1 MSNAGGDPDLTPDQ
15 HRAAP
20 VHDGGPR
27 LIRVADLRA
36 SGEGRGVVQ
45 ARLRTLRRLAVGRYA
60 DTHDLSSRDEHVLR
74 CLARL
79 ERVGG
84 AVASHTSAACA
95 IGLPLRPSDL
105 DLVHISPMAG
115 RAGHP
120 KSGSGFRFH
129 RRPVRSDEI
138 LRADGVL
145 VTDVGRTIADCARIV
160 DADWAVVI
168 ADAALHRG
176 LISAHDLA
184 VHCEGTRHVTGSGRV
199 RALPDRTSPRS
210 ESPGESLLRLRL
222 ARLGFDASEQV
233 VLDDVPGRPRV
244 DFLVDGLLVVEFDG
258 RSKYLMS
265 GDQERA
271 HWEEKL
277 RRDRIVE
284 AGYEVPR
291 VTWAQLWDEPDLG
304 RRVLR
309 AVALSRTRWGRTAD
323 SRAGGPFGAA

>member
-1 MSNAGGDPDLTPDQ
+1 MSSFAGDPDLIPEP
-15 HRAAP
+15 HGAAS
-20 VHDGGPR
+20 VRHGDAR
-27 LIRVADLRA
+27 LVRVADLRA

-45 ARLRTLRRLAVGRYA
+45 ARLRTLRRVAVGRYA
-60 DTHDLSSRDEHVLR
+60 DTHDLSSRDEHVVR

-105 DLVHISPMAG
+105 DLVHISPIVG
-115 RAGHP
+115 RSGHP

-129 RRPVRSDEI
+129 RRPVRSDEV
-138 LRADGVL
+138 LHADGVL
-145 VTDVGRTIADCARIV
+145 VTDVARTIADCARIV

-168 ADAALHRG
+168 ADAALHLG
-176 LISAHDLA
+176 LISASDLA
-184 VHCEGTRHVTGSGRV
+184 AHCARTRHVTGAGQV
-199 RALPDRTSPRS
+199 RALPDRISPRS

-222 ARLGFDASEQV
+222 ARLGFDPAEQV
-233 VLDDVPGRPRV
+233 VLDGVAGRPRA
-244 DFLVDGLLVVEFDG
+244 DFVVDGCLVVEFDG
-258 RSKYLMS
+258 RSKYQMS
-265 GDQERA
+265 GNQERA

-284 AGYEVPR
+284 AGYEVLR
-291 VTWAQLWDEPDLG
+291 VTWAQLWDEPELR

-309 AVALSRTRWGRTAD
+309 ALALARVRGGRRTD
-323 SRAGGPFGAA
+323 PHAGGPFGAA